1 MVHGYRFFFHGMY
14 KIHKVYDHMY
24 KITIHIGTCI
34 VSKPN
39 KSTSYWAVLN
49 HYGISNED
57 LKKLNLSYNELFEI
71 YKTIQKHEQI
81 REFLK
86 HLKEKINI
94 TAKE

>member
-1 MVHGYRFFFHGMY
+1 MY
-14 KIHKVYDHMY
+14 KIS
-24 KITIHIGTCI
+24 IHIGTCI

-57 LKKLNLSYNELFEI
+57 LKKLNLSYDELFGI
-71 YKTIQKHEQI
+71 YKTIQQHEQI

-86 HLKEKINI
+86 NLKEEIAL
-94 TAKE
+94 TTKE